1 MKNPSRKPE
10 SSGRSPRDA
19 DAFCTVAE
27 AAAILG
33 VSASTIW
40 RWVDARRLPA
50 FRLGPKAIRI
60 KRGDLARALRPVPE
74 ARRLPRRIQ
83 TIHTSLEKRPPLTE
97 AERQRRYALLEEMRV
112 ARAEQRRRNGG
123 KPLSD
128 STEIIRADREER
140 SRRWW

>member
-1 MKNPSRKPE
+1 MKNSSRKPE
-10 SSGRSPRDA
+10 SSGSSPRDA

-40 RWVDARRLPA
+40 RWVDARQLPA

-60 KRGDLARALRPVPE
+60 KKADLARALRPVAE
-74 ARRLPRRIQ
+74 ARQLPRRADPIR
-83 TIHTSLEKRPPLTE
+83 TNLDDRPLLTD
-97 AERQRRYALLEEMRV
+97 AERKRRLALLEEMEM
-112 ARAEQRRRNGG
+112 ALAEQRRRNGG